1 MADERLP
8 ARFSPF
14 SQFWSGGQ
22 ESASKPPQAIC
33 KPYGQPKNETDRVN
47 DKNST

>member
-33 KPYGQPKNETDRVN
+33 KPCVQAKKQTD
-47 DKNST
+47 